1 MIGTDSRKILRHV
14 LKNFVS
20 KSQNCGNYYDFK
32 RWKSRSYVKALS
44 FRSLQRDSEVF
55 SRFWN
60 KVLRILIQSSLWG
73 RSETSYKPF

>member
-44 FRSLQRDSEVF
+44 FRNL
-55 SRFWN
+55 SRG
-60 KVLRILIQSSLWG
+60 S
-73 RSETSYKPF
+73 RSIF

>member
-44 FRSLQRDSEVF
+44 FRNLPRG
-55 SRFWN
+55 SRSIFRGFGTRF
-60 KVLRILIQSSLWG
+60 L
-73 RSETSYKPF
+73 EY